1 MVQIAM
7 SPNTFVFT
15 TTPPYSKEK
24 PHYQFWFLSR
34 ALHRAYRQRSNS
46 ALQCR
51 LWVISGQT
59 VTGQNPSLSA
69 LAQKRTNAG
78 AVRLSAKCHVWTTP
92 AVQGKNL
99 AFQRSVRVQPCI
111 RPLNAAVVAAGPDV
125 IRRSGRKQKHALKY
139 RVALNGFSRS
149 TVSTVSHQCRHHPCS
164 S

>member
-1 MVQIAM
+1 ML
-7 SPNTFVFT
+7 FVAVHKSASLIGR
-15 TTPPYSKEK
+15 PANRARI
-24 PHYQFWFLSR
+24 LSR
-34 ALHRAYRQRSNS
+34 ESNP
-46 ALQCR
+46 AMR
-51 LWVISGQT
+51 FHTAWVISGQT
-59 VTGQNPSLSA
+59 IAGQNQPLSA
-69 LAQKRTNAG
+69 VAQKRTKAG
-78 AVRLSAKCHVWTTP
+78 AVGLSAKCHVWTTP